1 MKISTRQYN
10 ITFQEKNKGLIT
22 KCTTVLIFG
31 VHFPD
36 LKFLGFGFSVK
47 IGNLTHFNSN
57 VEIAQRIT
65 WSCFCGPMKNKFR
78 EKICATFFLPRFWG
92 YYYLLF
98 QYIYIYNFDNLASIT
113 IHPKHLIRL
122 MDNLWRPEEWNEI
135 HMDKFRRRG
144 EWNEIKVFLKRS
156 VVSCDSLNNVTF
168 IKHLYNSSSIFLNLY
183 NNVNYQPKL
192 LNIWTKCYLCPMY

>member
-10 ITFQEKNKGLIT
+10 ITFQERNKGLIT
-22 KCTTVLIFG
+22 KSTTVLIFR

-47 IGNLTHFNSN
+47 IENFTHFNSN

-65 WSCFCGPMKNKFR
+65 WSCLCGQLKNKFR

-98 QYIYIYNFDNLASIT
+98 QYIYIYNFVKNNFDTLAS
-113 IHPKHLIRL
+113 
-122 MDNLWRPEEWNEI
+122 MDNLWRRKEWNEIHINKFRRGEEWNEI
-135 HMDKFRRRG
+135 KF
-144 EWNEIKVFLKRS
+144 FLKIS
-156 VVSCDSLNNVTF
+156 IVSGDSLNNVTF
-168 IKHLYNSSSIFLNLY
+168 IKHL
-183 NNVNYQPKL
+183 
-192 LNIWTKCYLCPMY
+192 